1 MINLLDISWCEL
13 EKMPRSETVFF
24 QVIAPVEEHSH
35 HLPLGTDLFL
45 GEIWA
50 KKAIKILEE
59 NKPKLNCIM
68 MPILPVAAGSMK
80 GFPGCLYQR
89 AKDVRKVLY
98 SVLQNLAQFGFQN
111 IIVVASHGDPMH
123 QISVEKACEMIN
135 SKYGEVAISP
145 LGSIVFSGMRPTKG
159 ANLSTELDK
168 MLQKYKFDF
177 HAGWVETSM
186 IMAEKPELI
195 KSDIY
200 SMPDIEVTDR
210 EMINPSVYLKK
221 TAGWGHL
228 GYPKLS
234 DQKLGNELNNI
245 TSSDLAIVVDEFVEK
260 KDCSMYKHHFLWKL
274 PIFRILT

>member
-1 MINLLDISWCEL
+1 MKNIVDISWCEL
-13 EKMPRSETVFF
+13 DKMSRSETVFF

-50 KKAIKILEE
+50 RKAVKILEE
-59 NKPKLNCIM
+59 NKPNLNCIM
-68 MPILPVAAGSMK
+68 LPNLPIAVGSMN

-89 AKDVRKVLY
+89 TKNVRKILYGVLK
-98 SVLQNLAQFGFQN
+98 SLAQFGFQN

-123 QISVEKACEMIN
+123 QISVEKACDIIN
-135 SKYGEVAISP
+135 SKHGQVAISP
-145 LGSIVFSGMRPTKG
+145 LGSIVFSGKRPKKG
-159 ANLSTELDK
+159 VALSSELNTL
-168 MLQKYKFDF
+168 LQKYKFDF

-195 KSDIY
+195 KSDMY

-234 DQKLGNELNNI
+234 DPKLGNELNNI
-245 TSSDLAIVVDEFVEK
+245 TSSDLAIVVEEFIEK
-260 KDCSMYKHHFLWKL
+260 KDCDIYKHHFLWKI
-274 PIFRILT
+274 PIFKFLT